1 MADIKQVFNQYMEL
15 SKKIGMD
22 EQSTTA
28 YEIAPKI
35 MTYINSNVDY
45 TDNLELYVNKHL
57 EQDLTNALRIS
68 NLDAHNALKNPEDPD
83 FPDFMLDP
91 ESDESKMFD
100 LINDLTPEE
109 LGEFKNEFA
118 KQRMDI
124 LLKTEP
130 LKSLDNVEKNK
141 IMENFNKNVEIHD
154 VNIDFVIHGIN
165 VQKDEFNKAKN
176 SLNPT
181 LAQPTQ
187 NVNKQHFFK
196 NYDLEKTSKALNK
209 QNISLDNLDNSI
221 QQKIN
226 KIDGIHSN
234 RESHVDALKNTKTEI
249 EKEHKTLNAVNEG
262 NKKIITQA
270 ESKIVSAENSLE
282 KMGFFKKLLSQEAKN
297 LRNQIKD
304 SKAEIKEF
312 KPLLKESTKKLN
324 ASDEKLQNITNKYQK
339 VNNELE
345 ANKKVEESY
354 KKILKNTKQIRLN
367 NDEMQVLLPEIDKNT
382 SKLEILMDKIKS
394 EQKAI
399 RKEPDGPEKTAKLN
413 EIAKMFEEQETLEN
427 ELNEQK
433 DEYKK
438 LHSEVESC
446 SNSIEEANKNV
457 DNLYKTN
464 QNVTK
469 GLKSSNVLLAKM
481 QNMDNQLTICIVRA
495 INSLVKIVNP
505 TLANTIKTNL
515 DYHSNSSK
523 NWVQNAIEN
532 KEEKA
537 EINKAQKNLS
547 KSIDLTHRH

>member
-1 MADIKQVFNQYMEL
+1 M
-15 SKKIGMD
+15 
-22 EQSTTA
+22 
-28 YEIAPKI
+28 
-35 MTYINSNVDY
+35 
-45 TDNLELYVNKHL
+45 
-57 EQDLTNALRIS
+57 
-68 NLDAHNALKNPEDPD
+68 
-83 FPDFMLDP
+83 
-91 ESDESKMFD
+91 
-100 LINDLTPEE
+100 
-109 LGEFKNEFA
+109 
-118 KQRMDI
+118 
-124 LLKTEP
+124 
-130 LKSLDNVEKNK
+130 
-141 IMENFNKNVEIHD
+141 
-154 VNIDFVIHGIN
+154 
-165 VQKDEFNKAKN
+165 
-176 SLNPT
+176 
-181 LAQPTQ
+181 
-187 NVNKQHFFK
+187 K
-196 NYDLEKTSKALNK
+196 NY
-209 QNISLDNLDNSI
+209 
-221 QQKIN
+221 KI
-226 KIDGIHSN
+226 
-234 RESHVDALKNTKTEI
+234 L
-249 EKEHKTLNAVNEG
+249 
-262 NKKIITQA
+262 
-270 ESKIVSAENSLE
+270 
-282 KMGFFKKLLSQEAKN
+282 
-297 LRNQIKD
+297 QI
-304 SKAEIKEF
+304 
-312 KPLLKESTKKLN
+312 
-324 ASDEKLQNITNKYQK
+324 
-339 VNNELE
+339 NNELE

-446 SNSIEEANKNV
+446 SNSIEEANKKV

-495 INSLVKIVNP
+495 INSLIKIVNP

-515 DYHSNSSK
+515 DYHSKASND
-523 NWVQNAIEN
+523 WVQNAIEN